1 MLVVLVAGL
10 PGAAAHAA
18 EPPTVYSSTPLTGSF
33 RDSSLAAVRGMQLA
47 LREQGSAVGTVQLVS
62 LDSGNRRSQSWDPRL
77 TARNARR
84 AAGDPTAVAY
94 IGELNSAA
102 SAISLPILNRAGI
115 AQISPSNTAIG
126 LTRAGPG
133 AGPGEPGR
141 YYPTGRRHFVRLLP
155 NDRVQGAALA
165 ALMGRRRCRRVA
177 VIDDAEVVG
186 SGLGYWT
193 RRSSGAHHLRVVF
206 GASLRAGGRN
216 SRRLAGRAAKSRAE
230 CAAYSGLGTSGA
242 ARLFEHLARAL
253 PGVDLFASD
262 WLTEGDFLARIPAR
276 VARRVLMTTSI
287 LPPSAYPSGGRQFF
301 RRYRREYRDPFPNG
315 YAIYGFEAMR
325 LALDAVRTAG
335 ADRSSVID
343 WLTELRDRSSVLG
356 TYGFDHY
363 GDTTRRA
370 FAAYRLPYFDYLGM
384 ITP

>member
-1 MLVVLVAGL
+1 M
-10 PGAAAHAA
+10 PW
-18 EPPTVYSSTPLTGSF
+18 TGRF
-33 RDSSLAAVRGMQLA
+33 RDSSLAAVRGLQLA

-62 LDSGNRRSQSWDPRL
+62 LDSGSRRSRGWDPLL

-84 AAGDPTAVAY
+84 AAADPSAVAY
-94 IGELNSAA
+94 IGEMNSAA

-133 AGPGEPGR
+133 AGLGEPGR
-141 YYPTGRRHFVRLLP
+141 YYPTGRRHFFRLLP

-165 ALMGRRRCRRVA
+165 ALMRRRRCRRVA
-177 VIDDAEVVG
+177 VIDDAAVVG

-193 RRSSGAHHLRVVF
+193 CRFSGAHHLRVVF
-206 GASLRAGGRN
+206 RASLRGGDRS
-216 SRRLAGRAAKSRAE
+216 SRRLAGRAAKRRVD
-230 CAAYSGLGTSGA
+230 CLAYSGFGTSGA
-242 ARLFEHLARAL
+242 ARLFERLARAL
-253 PGVDLFASD
+253 PGVELFASD
-262 WLTEGDFLARIPAR
+262 WLIEGDFLARIPTR

-287 LPPSAYPSGGRQFF
+287 LPSFAYPSGGRKFF

-325 LALDAVRTAG
+325 LALDAVKTAG
-335 ADRSSVID
+335 PDRNSVID

-356 TYGFDHY
+356 TYGFDRY
-363 GDTTRRA
+363 GDTTRRV
-370 FAAYRLPYFDYLGM
+370 FAAYRLPYFDYLGT